1 MGTGKEYMHWI
12 DALNDDESCA
22 NCDSMEDGGHYCLLH
37 TKQVKNANIVRCPC
51 WTPQRKA
58 DDVPNAPG
66 ERRGIPRQL
75 DPIVGSSSEDTE

>member
-1 MGTGKEYMHWI
+1 MHWI

-58 DDVPNAPG
+58 DDVPNARNDG
-66 ERRGIPRQL
+66 QEKA
-75 DPIVGSSSEDTE
+75 T